1 MAESRQNKE
10 PLAARPNRDSDD
22 VADATNVVVSSPV
35 CYADEAGEAYVGY
48 LDRES
53 LIAELNTLLEAER
66 AGARVAAHLVSDA
79 ERPELKALARVIQR
93 DEVRWCKMLIGALQ
107 TLEATPSKD
116 VGGFY
121 DKAMAIPDVEARFIL
136 VNRGQAWVVRKLK
149 TLLPKVR
156 ADRLRADLIGML
168 AAHDH
173 NISQAESTLAG
184 LAEARSQPGAQAR

>member
-1 MAESRQNKE
+1 
-10 PLAARPNRDSDD
+10 
-22 VADATNVVVSSPV
+22 
-35 CYADEAGEAYVGY
+35 
-48 LDRES
+48 
-53 LIAELNTLLEAER
+53 
-66 AGARVAAHLVSDA
+66 
-79 ERPELKALARVIQR
+79 
-93 DEVRWCKMLIGALQ
+93 
-107 TLEATPSKD
+107 
-116 VGGFY
+116 
-121 DKAMAIPDVEARFIL
+121 MAIPDVEARFIL